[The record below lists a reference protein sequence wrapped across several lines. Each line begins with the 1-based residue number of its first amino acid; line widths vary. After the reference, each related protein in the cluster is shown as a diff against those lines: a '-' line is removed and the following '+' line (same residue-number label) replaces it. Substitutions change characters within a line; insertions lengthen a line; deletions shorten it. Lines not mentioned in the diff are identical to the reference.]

1 MSTLQQLH
9 VLMVEPSAAQQK
21 IIQRFLNQHDV
32 SDIQCVNDMATA
44 LTAMRTSP
52 PDLVVSAM
60 HLADGTGT
68 ELVQIMRHDPQLQD
82 IVFMLISSETN
93 MHYLDPIRQ
102 AGAIAILPKPF
113 AEEQMRAALYSTLD
127 LIDPTELQLEELA
140 AEDLKV
146 LVVDDSSMARKHIG
160 RVLGSMGI
168 ENITMAHDGAEAVPI
183 LDETFFD
190 LVITDY
196 NMPQMDGDQL
206 VAHIRNKSMQRE
218 VPILMVT
225 SEDDELRLAA
235 ACQVGVSALSDKPF
249 EPGAIRALITQLIN

>member
-1 MSTLQQLH
+1 MQALNQIR
-9 VLMVEPSAAQQK
+9 VLMVEPSISQQK
-21 IIQRFLNQHDV
+21 IISAYLKQHEV
-32 SDIQCVNDMATA
+32 GDIRYVATQSEA
-44 LTAMRTSP
+44 LAEMRAEET
-52 PDLVVSAM
+52 DLVISAM
-60 HLADGTGT
+60 HLPDGTGT
-68 ELVQIMRHDPQLQD
+68 ELVQTMRGDAQLQE

-113 AEEQMRAALYSTLD
+113 DQDQMRAALYSTLD
-127 LIDPTELQLEELA
+127 LLNPEELALEELA

-160 RVLGSMGI
+160 RVLSSMGI
-168 ENITMAHDGAEAVPI
+168 ENITLANDGAEAVPI

-206 VAHIRNKSMQRE
+206 VAHIRNRSMQRE

-225 SEDDELRLAA
+225 SEDDDLRLAA

-249 EPGAIRALITQLIN
+249 EPGNIRALITQLLN